1 MNNPI
6 VAALFPRTDIV
17 HVTPVMAKEWL
28 NRNTHNRALRSS
40 KVAEFARDIE
50 AGNWA
55 MNGETIK
62 FDINGVLLDGQ
73 HRLSAI
79 VKADTS
85 VDLLI
90 VTGLDPATQHT
101 MDAGAKRTT
110 ADAFKLKD
118 EKHTA
123 LLAAIVRRVWAWERG
138 DHKLSM
144 NLAPTITEAQ
154 DFLNANPALRRSA
167 EIASRVRNQ
176 FKYAPAS
183 TTGVAHFLFNRISPD
198 DTAWFFT
205 RLADGAELSAGHP
218 ILTLRK
224 RLLSDSEGARK
235 VSDHSQLAT
244 LIRAWNAMRA
254 GQKPTHFKPIA
265 TQDAPMPMPK

>member
-6 VAALFPRTDIV
+6 VTGLFPRTDVV

-28 NRNTHNRALRSS
+28 NRNTHNRPMRAQ
-40 KVAEFARDIE
+40 KVAEFARDIQ

-62 FDINGVLLDGQ
+62 FDTNGVLLDGQ

-79 VKADTS
+79 VKADTP
-85 VDLLI
+85 VDLLV
-90 VTGLDPATQHT
+90 VTGLDAATQHT

-110 ADAFKLKD
+110 ADAFKLTD
-118 EKHTA
+118 EKHTV

-138 DHKLSM
+138 DFRLSL
-144 NLAPTITEAQ
+144 NVAPTITEAQ
-154 DFLNANPALRRSA
+154 DFLAANPSLRRSA
-167 EIASRVRNQ
+167 EIGSRVRGQ

-183 TTGVAHFLFNRISPD
+183 ITGVAHFLFNRISPD
-198 DTAWFFT
+198 DTAFFFV
-205 RLADGAELSAGHP
+205 RLGDGAELCAGHP

-224 RLLSDSEGARK
+224 RMLSDFEGSKK
-235 VSDHSQLAT
+235 VFDHAQLAT

-265 TQDAPMPMPK
+265 ADDRMPMPK

>member
-6 VAALFPRTDIV
+6 VAGLFPRTDVV
-17 HVTPVMAKEWL
+17 HVTPVIAKEWL
-28 NRNTHNRALRSS
+28 NRNTHNRTLRPN
-40 KVAEFARDIE
+40 KVAEFARDIQ
-50 AGNWA
+50 AGDWV

-62 FDINGVLLDGQ
+62 FDTGGVLLDGQ

-85 VDLLI
+85 VDLLV
-90 VTGLDPATQHT
+90 VTGLDPATQRT

-110 ADAFKLKD
+110 GDAFKLND
-118 EKHTA
+118 EKHAA
-123 LLAAIVRRVWAWERG
+123 LLAALVRRVWAWERG
-138 DHKLSM
+138 DYKLSM
-144 NLAPTITEAQ
+144 NAAPTITEAQ
-154 DFLNANPALRRSA
+154 NFLSANPALRRSA
-167 EIASRVRNQ
+167 EIGSRVRNQ

-198 DTAWFFT
+198 ETAWFFT
-205 RLADGAELSAGHP
+205 RLADGAELSTGHP

-224 RLLSDSEGARK
+224 RLLSDSEGVRK
-235 VSDHSQLAT
+235 VTDASQLAT

-265 TQDAPMPMPK
+265 ADDRMPMPK